1 VCERERKR
9 QRKGEKHVRE
19 KARERICVERSEG
32 DREQPKREK
41 ESER

>member
-1 VCERERKR
+1 MRERESD
-9 QRKGEKHVRE
+9 RE
-19 KARERICVERSEG
+19 KERNSQQRARERICVERSEG